1 MPTPSA
7 RPITIS
13 WRTAGSNHAREAA
26 YTFARRAPPGDLDTL
41 LESVLRTAKAAGHTP
56 EEVLER
62 LDHMVRP
69 RPYEC
74 ILIAEQDVA
83 MREILLAEIREQLHV
98 RVDFLDA
105 SPPLERALVVALPTR
120 AAKMGHCL
128 PLRVRSVHGSLEGQ
142 KKPAPEV
149 VISLVS
155 RSAEI
160 RYGSRAMLIA
170 VGVDALSLREID
182 AAETGWQQR
191 LAPGAYV
198 ITDVVAA
205 RELPAGC
212 DARIYRVI
220 ADSFIQELK
229 QLLPG

>member
-1 MPTPSA
+1 
-7 RPITIS
+7 
-13 WRTAGSNHAREAA
+13 
-26 YTFARRAPPGDLDTL
+26 
-41 LESVLRTAKAAGHTP
+41 
-56 EEVLER
+56 
-62 LDHMVRP
+62 
-69 RPYEC
+69 
-74 ILIAEQDVA
+74 
-83 MREILLAEIREQLHV
+83 
-98 RVDFLDA
+98 
-105 SPPLERALVVALPTR
+105 
-120 AAKMGHCL
+120 
-128 PLRVRSVHGSLEGQ
+128 
-142 KKPAPEV
+142 
-149 VISLVS
+149 
-155 RSAEI
+155 
-160 RYGSRAMLIA
+160 MLIA